1 MSFKRNSNND
11 NDNNNNNNITVYKP
25 TSFLKGLILFQH
37 FLLLHFTQPDRPV
50 AKIYNKTLLLGR
62 YSFTGGL

>member
-11 NDNNNNNNITVYKP
+11 NNNNNNNNNITVYKP

-50 AKIYNKTLLLGR
+50 AKI
-62 YSFTGGL
+62 